1 MRTQLI
7 SLTAIVALSATLG
20 ACGQKGPLYLPQDP
34 AAPGATGA
42 PRAASTT
49 TGGHS
54 HGQPVNSSEEKR
66 NKADSAQQEQD
77 NHQQHT
83 EAEAVSK

>member
-7 SLTAIVALSATLG
+7 SLTAIIALSATLG

-34 AAPGATGA
+34 AAPGASSA
-42 PRAASTT
+42 PRAASTA
-49 TGGHS
+49 TGGHN
-54 HGQPVNSSEEKR
+54 HGQPADSSEEKR
-66 NKADSAQQEQD
+66 NKADSALQEQD